1 MGIVENVNNA
11 ANFMKVAP
19 GKIGYNS
26 EKIITRYIS
35 KTNESISGYSS
46 ILQSLARDSK
56 NLVAR
61 ESLKDIE
68 TELQVAQWIDY
79 SVLFVSPAAR
89 DKHVAK
95 VLLDELNEY
104 LGTRSY
110 LVNHTLTLADI
121 VVFYSIQDTM
131 VDQFHEL
138 NSYSP
143 LFYIPPDL
151 HSDRNHHFVRVII
164 SYSLFRTFCPFNIE
178 RVTDR
183 TKCKNNSNG
192 IQNGILST

>member
-131 VDQFHEL
+131 L
-138 NSYSP
+138 NLQSLEKENYLNVSRWFNH
-143 LFYIPPDL
+143 LQQQKAIRQSESLINFSTL
-151 HSDRNHHFVRVII
+151 HLLGWATGTHV
-164 SYSLFRTFCPFNIE
+164 
-178 RVTDR
+178 
-183 TKCKNNSNG
+183 
-192 IQNGILST
+192 